1 MLQPLLATPELTRPP
16 PSTTSLPG
24 LPTGAAASGS
34 QERWQRRATATWR
47 TGDLAAPVGNPGREV
62 VDGGGLVSS
71 GQPTLVVLALVGVV
85 GLDVSHMVPGKLV
98 NGCLNGLDAPL
109 DPHGLCGEVGVSS
122 SSVPVTSHRLG
133 VERHHNT
140 EVLCHP
146 LEEVS
151 ADPEVVAHVD
161 SLCGANLV
169 LPLGRHHL
177 GVGSRHPDPGI
188 EASSV
193 VSLNNVSSIDIAGA
207 DSAIVRALR
216 SGEAVLGPAE
226 GMTVLV

>member
-1 MLQPLLATPELTRPP
+1 MP
-16 PSTTSLPG
+16 
-24 LPTGAAASGS
+24 
-34 QERWQRRATATWR
+34 
-47 TGDLAAPVGNPGREV
+47 
-62 VDGGGLVSS
+62 
-71 GQPTLVVLALVGVV
+71 
-85 GLDVSHMVPGKLV
+85 HMVPGKFV

-122 SSVPVTSHRLG
+122 SSVPVTSHRLW
-133 VERHHNT
+133 VKRHHDT
-140 EVLCHP
+140 EVLRHP

-169 LPLGRHHL
+169 LPLGGHHL
-177 GVGSRHPDPGI
+177 GVGSRHPDPSI

-207 DSAIVRALR
+207 NCAIVRALR
-216 SGEAVLGPAE
+216 SREAVLGPAE
-226 GMTVLV
+226 GMAVLVEKCVLLLNSKPGVVVLGLLHHLGALLPLVRLRLLL